1 MIYLDSAATT
11 KIDPQV
17 LDAMLPYLT
26 NEYGNAGSAHSLGRQ
41 ASKALENA
49 REQVAR
55 FLSCDPEQVIFT
67 SGGSEGNNLVLRGV
81 IPYLQKTGKTSIVTS
96 MGEHDSV
103 IRTVEDIGIKLGFH
117 THFLPIFSGGKV
129 NLRDISKEIL
139 LKSGLFSV
147 MYVNNELGTVNDIS
161 SIADLCNRYG
171 VLFHTDCVQAAG
183 TYELD
188 VSELGCDFLTI
199 SSHKIH
205 GPKGVG
211 AVFAKDKTVL
221 SPIISGGR
229 FQEHGLRGG
238 TENVAGIVG
247 FGKACEIMQ
256 TNMRE
261 IETRIE
267 AVKQKFFTTMME
279 SLKAHG
285 LENVVHVNG
294 DPIVHK
300 GKIVNLRFDRID
312 GETLLLMLDSKGV
325 CASAGSAC
333 HGHGSEPSRVLMAAG
348 LGEEAA
354 MNSIRVSFSKNVTPD
369 DAENAGQIMASCVA
383 SLSSF

>member
-17 LDAMLPYLT
+17 LGAMLPYLT

-55 FLSCDPEQVIFT
+55 FLSCKPEQVIFT
-67 SGGSEGNNLVLRGV
+67 SGGSEGNNLVLRGLA
-81 IPYLQKTGKTSIVTS
+81 PHLQKIGKTSIVTS

-103 IRTVEDIGIKLGFH
+103 IRTVEDIGIKLQFH
-117 THFLPIFSGGKV
+117 TQFLPISTGGKV
-129 NLRDISKEIL
+129 DEREFSRTRPADC
-139 LKSGLFSV
+139 GLVSV
-147 MYVNNELGTVNDIS
+147 MYVNNELGTTNPIVEISDICKHYD
-161 SIADLCNRYG
+161 I
-171 VLFHTDCVQAAG
+171 LFHTDCVQAAC
-183 TYELD
+183 TYDLNVGD
-188 VSELGCDFLTI
+188 LGCDFLTI

-211 AVFAKDKTVL
+211 AIFAKDPTLL
-221 SPIISGGR
+221 SPIISGGQ
-229 FQEHGLRGG
+229 FQEFGLRGG

-256 TNMRE
+256 TNMRD
-261 IETRIE
+261 IETHIE
-267 AVKQKFFTTMME
+267 GVKQKFFTVLME

-285 LENVVHVNG
+285 LENAMHVNG
-294 DPIVHK
+294 DPIIHK
-300 GKIVNLRFDRID
+300 GKIINLRFDRID
-312 GETLLLMLDSKGV
+312 GEALLLMLDLKGV
-325 CASAGSAC
+325 YASAGSAC
-333 HGHGSEPSRVLMAAG
+333 HGHGSEPSRVLLAAG

-354 MNSIRVSFSKNVTPD
+354 MNSIRVSFSKDVTMD

-383 SLSSF
+383 ALNSF